1 MDMAQSGPGQTGIP
15 TKKGAVLPNG
25 NTAPENRTGKC
36 LLVLDNFLGVAGNH
50 QLLVGSD
57 DQGADLCA
65 PGSDLA
71 HVAHRMLVLLG
82 VGNGDTEEDMKYIA
96 DKIIKLRIFS
106 DENDKMNLSLEDVGG
121 SMLVISQ
128 FTLYG
133 DCSHGRRPYFGN
145 AMEPVSANEMYEK
158 FVAYIKEQGIHTET
172 GEFGADMKVS
182 LTNDGPV
189 TIILESKN

>member
-1 MDMAQSGPGQTGIP
+1 MR
-15 TKKGAVLPNG
+15 AVVQRVTNANVKIDGRVNG
-25 NTAPENRTGKC
+25 KI
-36 LLVLDNFLGVAGNH
+36 
-50 QLLVGSD
+50 D
-57 DQGADLCA
+57 DGL
-65 PGSDLA
+65 
-71 HVAHRMLVLLG
+71 LVLLG

-158 FVAYIKEQGIHTET
+158 FVAYIREQGIHTET

>member
-1 MDMAQSGPGQTGIP
+1 MR
-15 TKKGAVLPNG
+15 AVVQRVTNADVKIDGRVNG
-25 NTAPENRTGKC
+25 KI
-36 LLVLDNFLGVAGNH
+36 DNGL
-50 QLLVGSD
+50 
-57 DQGADLCA
+57 
-65 PGSDLA
+65 
-71 HVAHRMLVLLG
+71 LVLLG
-82 VGNGDTEEDMKYIA
+82 VGNGDTEED
-96 DKIIKLRIFS
+96 
-106 DENDKMNLSLEDVGG
+106 NDKMNLSLEDVGG

-158 FVAYIKEQGIHTET
+158 FVAYIRERGIHTET

>member
-1 MDMAQSGPGQTGIP
+1 MR
-15 TKKGAVLPNG
+15 AVVQRVTNADVKIDGRVNG
-25 NTAPENRTGKC
+25 KI
-36 LLVLDNFLGVAGNH
+36 DNGL
-50 QLLVGSD
+50 
-57 DQGADLCA
+57 
-65 PGSDLA
+65 
-71 HVAHRMLVLLG
+71 LVLLG

-121 SMLVISQ
+121 GMLVISQ

-158 FVAYIKEQGIHTET
+158 FVAYIRERGIHTET

-189 TIILESKN
+189 TIIFESKN

>member
-1 MDMAQSGPGQTGIP
+1 MR
-15 TKKGAVLPNG
+15 AVVQRVTNADVKIDGRVNG
-25 NTAPENRTGKC
+25 KI
-36 LLVLDNFLGVAGNH
+36 
-50 QLLVGSD
+50 D
-57 DQGADLCA
+57 DGL
-65 PGSDLA
+65 
-71 HVAHRMLVLLG
+71 LVLLG

-133 DCSHGRRPYFGN
+133 DCSHGIRPYFGN

-158 FVAYIKEQGIHTET
+158 FVAYIREQGIHTET

>member
-1 MDMAQSGPGQTGIP
+1 MR
-15 TKKGAVLPNG
+15 AVVQRVTNADVKIDGRVNG
-25 NTAPENRTGKC
+25 KI
-36 LLVLDNFLGVAGNH
+36 
-50 QLLVGSD
+50 D
-57 DQGADLCA
+57 DGL
-65 PGSDLA
+65 
-71 HVAHRMLVLLG
+71 LVLLG

-158 FVAYIKEQGIHTET
+158 FVAYIREQGIHTET

-189 TIILESKN
+189 TIILEKQELRL

>member
-1 MDMAQSGPGQTGIP
+1 MR
-15 TKKGAVLPNG
+15 AVVQRVTNADVKIDGRVNG
-25 NTAPENRTGKC
+25 KI
-36 LLVLDNFLGVAGNH
+36 
-50 QLLVGSD
+50 D
-57 DQGADLCA
+57 DGL
-65 PGSDLA
+65 
-71 HVAHRMLVLLG
+71 LVLLG

-128 FTLYG
+128 FTLYC

-158 FVAYIKEQGIHTET
+158 FVAYIREQGIHTET

>member
-1 MDMAQSGPGQTGIP
+1 MR
-15 TKKGAVLPNG
+15 AVVQRVTNADVKIDGRVNG
-25 NTAPENRTGKC
+25 KI
-36 LLVLDNFLGVAGNH
+36 DNGL
-50 QLLVGSD
+50 
-57 DQGADLCA
+57 
-65 PGSDLA
+65 
-71 HVAHRMLVLLG
+71 LVLLG

-189 TIILESKN
+189 TIILESNN

>member
-1 MDMAQSGPGQTGIP
+1 MRAVVQRVTNADVKIDGRVSGKID
-15 TKKGAVLPNG
+15 NG
-25 NTAPENRTGKC
+25 
-36 LLVLDNFLGVAGNH
+36 L
-50 QLLVGSD
+50 
-57 DQGADLCA
+57 
-65 PGSDLA
+65 
-71 HVAHRMLVLLG
+71 LVLLG

-145 AMEPVSANEMYEK
+145 AMEPVSANELYEK
-158 FVAYIKEQGIHTET
+158 FVAYIRGQGIHTET

>member
-1 MDMAQSGPGQTGIP
+1 MR
-15 TKKGAVLPNG
+15 AVVQRVTNADVKIDGRENG
-25 NTAPENRTGKC
+25 KIDYG
-36 LLVLDNFLGVAGNH
+36 LLF
-50 QLLVGSD
+50 
-57 DQGADLCA
+57 
-65 PGSDLA
+65 
-71 HVAHRMLVLLG
+71 LLG
-82 VGNGDTEEDMKYIA
+82 VGNRNTAEDMKNIEE
-96 DKIIKLRIFS
+96 KIIKLRIFS

-158 FVAYIKEQGIHTET
+158 FVAYIREQGIHTET

>member
-1 MDMAQSGPGQTGIP
+1 MR
-15 TKKGAVLPNG
+15 AVVQRVTNADVKIDGRVNG
-25 NTAPENRTGKC
+25 KI
-36 LLVLDNFLGVAGNH
+36 
-50 QLLVGSD
+50 D
-57 DQGADLCA
+57 DGL
-65 PGSDLA
+65 
-71 HVAHRMLVLLG
+71 LVLLG

-133 DCSHGRRPYFGN
+133 DCSYGRRPYLGN

-158 FVAYIKEQGIHTET
+158 FVAYIREQGIHTET

>member
-1 MDMAQSGPGQTGIP
+1 MR
-15 TKKGAVLPNG
+15 AVVQRVTNADVKIDGRVNG
-25 NTAPENRTGKC
+25 KI
-36 LLVLDNFLGVAGNH
+36 
-50 QLLVGSD
+50 D
-57 DQGADLCA
+57 DGL
-65 PGSDLA
+65 
-71 HVAHRMLVLLG
+71 LVLLG

-158 FVAYIKEQGIHTET
+158 FVAYIREQGIHTET

-182 LTNDGPV
+182 LTNDGSV

>member
-1 MDMAQSGPGQTGIP
+1 MR
-15 TKKGAVLPNG
+15 AVVQRVTNADVKIDGRVNG
-25 NTAPENRTGKC
+25 KIDDG
-36 LLVLDNFLGVAGNH
+36 LL
-50 QLLVGSD
+50 
-57 DQGADLCA
+57 C
-65 PGSDLA
+65 
-71 HVAHRMLVLLG
+71 LLG

>member
-1 MDMAQSGPGQTGIP
+1 MRAGVQRVTNADVKIDGR
-15 TKKGAVLPNG
+15 VNG
-25 NTAPENRTGKC
+25 KI
-36 LLVLDNFLGVAGNH
+36 
-50 QLLVGSD
+50 D
-57 DQGADLCA
+57 DGL
-65 PGSDLA
+65 
-71 HVAHRMLVLLG
+71 LVLLG

-145 AMEPVSANEMYEK
+145 AMEPVTANEMYEK

-189 TIILESKN
+189 TIILESKNSGCDYAKKRT

>member
-1 MDMAQSGPGQTGIP
+1 MR
-15 TKKGAVLPNG
+15 AVVQRVTNADVKIDGRVNG
-25 NTAPENRTGKC
+25 KI
-36 LLVLDNFLGVAGNH
+36 
-50 QLLVGSD
+50 D
-57 DQGADLCA
+57 DGL
-65 PGSDLA
+65 
-71 HVAHRMLVLLG
+71 LVLLG

-133 DCSHGRRPYFGN
+133 DCSHGRRPYFGT

-158 FVAYIKEQGIHTET
+158 FVAYIREQGIHTET

>member
-1 MDMAQSGPGQTGIP
+1 MR
-15 TKKGAVLPNG
+15 AVVQRVTNADVKIDGRVNG
-25 NTAPENRTGKC
+25 KI
-36 LLVLDNFLGVAGNH
+36 DNGL
-50 QLLVGSD
+50 
-57 DQGADLCA
+57 
-65 PGSDLA
+65 
-71 HVAHRMLVLLG
+71 LVLLG

-96 DKIIKLRIFS
+96 DKIVKLRIFS

-145 AMEPVSANEMYEK
+145 AMEPVGANEMHEK
-158 FVAYIKEQGIHTET
+158 FVAYIREQGIHTET

>member
-1 MDMAQSGPGQTGIP
+1 MR
-15 TKKGAVLPNG
+15 AVVQRVTNADVKIDGRVNG
-25 NTAPENRTGKC
+25 KI
-36 LLVLDNFLGVAGNH
+36 
-50 QLLVGSD
+50 D
-57 DQGADLCA
+57 DGL
-65 PGSDLA
+65 
-71 HVAHRMLVLLG
+71 LVLLG

-158 FVAYIKEQGIHTET
+158 FVAYIRGQGIHTET
-172 GEFGADMKVS
+172 GEFGADMKVT

>member
-1 MDMAQSGPGQTGIP
+1 MR
-15 TKKGAVLPNG
+15 AVVQRVTNADVKIDGRENG
-25 NTAPENRTGKC
+25 KI
-36 LLVLDNFLGVAGNH
+36 DNGL
-50 QLLVGSD
+50 
-57 DQGADLCA
+57 
-65 PGSDLA
+65 
-71 HVAHRMLVLLG
+71 LVLLG

-145 AMEPVSANEMYEK
+145 AMEPVTANEMYEK

>member
-1 MDMAQSGPGQTGIP
+1 MR
-15 TKKGAVLPNG
+15 AVVQRVTNADVKIDGRVNG
-25 NTAPENRTGKC
+25 KIDDG
-36 LLVLDNFLGVAGNH
+36 LLVF
-50 QLLVGSD
+50 
-57 DQGADLCA
+57 
-65 PGSDLA
+65 
-71 HVAHRMLVLLG
+71 LG

-145 AMEPVSANEMYEK
+145 AMEPVGANEMYEK
-158 FVAYIKEQGIHTET
+158 FVAYIREQGIHTET

>member
-1 MDMAQSGPGQTGIP
+1 MR
-15 TKKGAVLPNG
+15 AVVQRVTNADVKIDGRVNG
-25 NTAPENRTGKC
+25 KI
-36 LLVLDNFLGVAGNH
+36 
-50 QLLVGSD
+50 D
-57 DQGADLCA
+57 DGL
-65 PGSDLA
+65 
-71 HVAHRMLVLLG
+71 LVLLG
-82 VGNGDTEEDMKYIA
+82 VGNGDTGEDMKYIA

-158 FVAYIKEQGIHTET
+158 FVAYIREQGIHTET

>member
-1 MDMAQSGPGQTGIP
+1 MR
-15 TKKGAVLPNG
+15 AVVQRVTNADVKIDGRVNG
-25 NTAPENRTGKC
+25 KI
-36 LLVLDNFLGVAGNH
+36 DNGL
-50 QLLVGSD
+50 
-57 DQGADLCA
+57 
-65 PGSDLA
+65 
-71 HVAHRMLVLLG
+71 LVLLG

-158 FVAYIKEQGIHTET
+158 FVAYIRERGIHTET
-172 GEFGADMKVS
+172 GEFGADMK
-182 LTNDGPV
+182 
-189 TIILESKN
+189 

>member
-1 MDMAQSGPGQTGIP
+1 MR
-15 TKKGAVLPNG
+15 AVVQRVTNADVKIDGSVNG
-25 NTAPENRTGKC
+25 KI
-36 LLVLDNFLGVAGNH
+36 
-50 QLLVGSD
+50 D
-57 DQGADLCA
+57 DGL
-65 PGSDLA
+65 
-71 HVAHRMLVLLG
+71 LVLLG

-158 FVAYIKEQGIHTET
+158 FVAYIREQGIHTET

>member
-1 MDMAQSGPGQTGIP
+1 MR
-15 TKKGAVLPNG
+15 AVVQRVTNADVKIDGRVNG
-25 NTAPENRTGKC
+25 KI
-36 LLVLDNFLGVAGNH
+36 
-50 QLLVGSD
+50 D
-57 DQGADLCA
+57 DGL
-65 PGSDLA
+65 
-71 HVAHRMLVLLG
+71 LVLLG

-145 AMEPVSANEMYEK
+145 AMETVSANEMYEK
-158 FVAYIKEQGIHTET
+158 FVAYIREQGIHTET

>member
-1 MDMAQSGPGQTGIP
+1 MR
-15 TKKGAVLPNG
+15 AVVQRVTNADVKIDGRVNG
-25 NTAPENRTGKC
+25 KI
-36 LLVLDNFLGVAGNH
+36 
-50 QLLVGSD
+50 D
-57 DQGADLCA
+57 DGL
-65 PGSDLA
+65 
-71 HVAHRMLVLLG
+71 LVLLG

-96 DKIIKLRIFS
+96 DKIIKLRIFN

-158 FVAYIKEQGIHTET
+158 FVAYIREQGIHTET

>member
-1 MDMAQSGPGQTGIP
+1 M
-15 TKKGAVLPNG
+15 KAVLQRVKNAEVTVDG
-25 NTAPENRTGKC
+25 ESVGKI
-36 LLVLDNFLGVAGNH
+36 GEGY
-50 QLLVGSD
+50 
-57 DQGADLCA
+57 
-65 PGSDLA
+65 
-71 HVAHRMLVLLG
+71 MLLLG
-82 VGNGDTEEDMKYIA
+82 VMNGDTKEDAELLAKKTAM
-96 DKIIKLRIFS
+96 LRVFT

-158 FVAYIKEQGIHTET
+158 FVAYIRERGIHTET

>member
-1 MDMAQSGPGQTGIP
+1 MR
-15 TKKGAVLPNG
+15 AVVQRVTNADVKIDGRVNG
-25 NTAPENRTGKC
+25 KI
-36 LLVLDNFLGVAGNH
+36 DNGL
-50 QLLVGSD
+50 
-57 DQGADLCA
+57 
-65 PGSDLA
+65 
-71 HVAHRMLVLLG
+71 LVLLG

-145 AMEPVSANEMYEK
+145 AMEPVGANEMYEK
-158 FVAYIKEQGIHTET
+158 FVAYIREQGIHTET

>member
-1 MDMAQSGPGQTGIP
+1 MR
-15 TKKGAVLPNG
+15 AVVQRVTNADVKIDG
-25 NTAPENRTGKC
+25 RVNEKI
-36 LLVLDNFLGVAGNH
+36 
-50 QLLVGSD
+50 D
-57 DQGADLCA
+57 DGL
-65 PGSDLA
+65 
-71 HVAHRMLVLLG
+71 LVLLG

-158 FVAYIKEQGIHTET
+158 FVAYIRERGIHTET